1 MKKDTYQK
9 EMGKQSNQQTFGRMS
24 ARFANRSKPKN
35 IKETLMRL
43 IKFSKSE
50 LKQFIIVLIIVLV
63 TALLNLTAPRLI
75 GWIVD
80 EMNNQNFGDSLLYS
94 ILSLLIIYI
103 MISSFTWL
111 SERMV
116 VSGAQRIIHKLR
128 NTLFHKLSKL
138 PIGYFD
144 THSHGDIVSRF
155 TNDIDKV
162 NVVLSQS
169 TTALIR
175 SVITVVGSLSIM
187 LWMNIYLTLGVL
199 ISVPFIYGLSN
210 LIAKR
215 TIQYYKDQ
223 QKYTGMINGKVEETV
238 YGLGVIQT
246 FNQQKQFM
254 DEFDSVNENLY
265 IQGRKAQLWTG
276 LLMPVLNVINNM
288 TFAVIGLL
296 GGYLVIKGQTSIGVV
311 ASFVAYSRQF
321 VRPLNEL
328 ASIYNTL
335 MSAIAGSQ
343 RVFEVLDEIEEP
355 THGHSLKDHILQGE
369 IVFDSVGFSYLEDR
383 EVIKDLSMTITPGMK
398 VAIVG
403 PTGAGKTTIV
413 NLITRFYTPQRGDI
427 YIDKHPIDSI
437 DRHWL
442 RQNIGFVLQ
451 DTYLFSGTIYDN
463 ILYGDLD
470 ASETSIIEAA
480 KVAGAHEFI
489 SKLPHKYQTT
499 MTYGG
504 MNLSQGERQ
513 LITIARA
520 ILMNPKVLILD
531 EATSS
536 VDIKTE
542 KVISQSLLELMENR
556 TSFIIAH
563 RLNTI
568 VTADLILVMN
578 DGQLIESGSHETLM
592 TQKGFYYNMFNI
604 QVNGNYDL

>member
-1 MKKDTYQK
+1 MREDTYQK
-9 EMGKQSNQQTFGRMS
+9 EVDRADSKQNFGRMA
-24 ARFANRSKPKN
+24 ARFSNRVKPKN
-35 IKETLMRL
+35 IGQTLMRL

-50 LKQFIIVLIIVLV
+50 LKFFIAILVIVLITSLLSLLV
-63 TALLNLTAPRLI
+63 PRLI

-80 EMNNQNFGDSLLYS
+80 QMYDNNFDDKLLVAIGSLGAAY
-94 ILSLLIIYI
+94 LLISI
-103 MISSFTWL
+103 FTWL
-111 SERMV
+111 SARMV
-116 VSGAQRIIHKLR
+116 VSGSQRIVHKLR
-128 NTLFHKLSKL
+128 NTLFNKLSKL
-138 PIGYFD
+138 PIAYFD
-144 THSHGDIVSRF
+144 THSHGDIISRF
-155 TNDIDKV
+155 TNDIDNV
-162 NVVLSQS
+162 NAVLSQS

-175 SVITVVGSLSIM
+175 SVITVIGALGIM

-199 ISVPFIYGLSN
+199 ISVPFIYGLSK

-215 TIQYYKDQ
+215 TIEYYRMQ
-223 QKYTGMINGKVEETV
+223 QRYTGMINGRVEETV

-246 FNQQKQFM
+246 FNQEDQFM
-254 DEFDSVNENLY
+254 DLFDHTNERLY
-265 IQGRKAQLWTG
+265 EQGRKAQLWTG

-296 GGYLVIKGQTSIGVV
+296 GGYLVIKGQVSVGVV

-343 RVFEVLDEIEEP
+343 RVFEVLDEVEESIQ
-355 THGHSLKDHILQGE
+355 GHKMDKKLQGQISFE
-369 IVFDSVGFSYLEDR
+369 AVDFSYIKNQP
-383 EVIKDLSMTITPGMK
+383 VIKALSLNVKAGMK

-413 NLITRFYTPQRGDI
+413 NLITRFYSPQKGKI
-427 YIDKHPIDSI
+427 TIDQQPIESI

-442 RQNIGFVLQ
+442 RANIGFVLQ

-463 ILYGDLD
+463 ILYGDLG
-470 ASETSIIEAA
+470 ASEEDIVKAA
-480 KVAGAHEFI
+480 KIAGAHEFI
-489 SKLPHKYQTT
+489 TKLPHKYNTII
-499 MTYGG
+499 TYGG
-504 MNLSQGERQ
+504 MSLSQGERQ

-542 KVISQSLLELMENR
+542 KVISKSLLELMANR

-563 RLNTI
+563 RLSTI

-578 DGQLIESGSHETLM
+578 EGELIESGSHSSLM
-592 TQKGFYYNMFNI
+592 MARGFYYNMFRI
-604 QVNGNYDL
+604 QTSGQDFA